1 MMKPKIAP
9 ALLCMLVFVLAAC
22 VDYNDAVAPVTLNV
36 TVERPASFSQGADLA
51 RKGVTLTLN
60 GNQQTALTDAQG
72 KATFVGIA
80 PDVYTISTTWQVS
93 AAEYAAYTGDDVA
106 TDGAS
111 VTGSVNAQ
119 VVSADVS
126 LTLPTHVAVNR
137 SVVIGKVYYA
147 GSKDMNNKNY
157 LAGRYIELF
166 NQSDSVVD
174 VAGMYVA
181 LLESESTPAYTL
193 ANLHEK
199 FADSVVLAKQIFRI
213 PADKPYQV
221 LPGETVLLANS
232 AVDHV
237 PSAPQE
243 NNLTTANFEAK
254 DATGRTRN
262 NPDVPAL
269 TLVYSAYTS
278 ISQMNLLQGGP
289 CGVALFRTAEDVS
302 AWGKTYAYG
311 KVKGMEFVKIPVR
324 YITDAVDI
332 LKRGNQG
339 VDINTKRLC
348 PNLDAGYTNIKSASG
363 YTGELVV
370 RKVAR
375 RVGQRLILQDTNN
388 SSNDFHVSTTLKIRQ
403 YEE

>member
-1 MMKPKIAP
+1 MMKSKIAP
-9 ALLCMLVFVLAAC
+9 ALLCMLLFVLAAC
-22 VDYNDAVAPVTLNV
+22 VDYDDAVAPVTLNV

-51 RKGVTLTLN
+51 RKVVTLTLN

-80 PDVYTISTTWQVS
+80 PDVYTISTSWQVS
-93 AAEYAAYTGDDVA
+93 AAEYAAFTGDNVA

-174 VAGMYVA
+174 VAGMYVT

-221 LPGETVLLANS
+221 QPGKTVLLANS

-339 VDINTKRLC
+339 VDINTKRLY

>member
-9 ALLCMLVFVLAAC
+9 ALLCMLLFVLAAC

-36 TVERPASFSQGADLA
+36 TVERPASFTQGADLA
-51 RKGVTLTLN
+51 GKAVTLTLN

-72 KATFVGIA
+72 KASFVGIA
-80 PDVYTISTTWQVS
+80 PDVYTISTSWQVS
-93 AAEYAAYTGDDVA
+93 AAEYAAFTGDDVA

-213 PADKPYQV
+213 PADKAYQV

-311 KVKGMEFVKIPVR
+311 KMKGMEFVKIPVR

-339 VDINTKRLC
+339 VDINTKRLY

>member
-9 ALLCMLVFVLAAC
+9 ALLCMLLFVLAAC
-22 VDYNDAVAPVTLNV
+22 VDYDDAVAPITLNV

-51 RKGVTLTLN
+51 RKAVTLTLN

-80 PDVYTISTTWQVS
+80 PDVYTISTSWQVS
-93 AAEYAAYTGDDVA
+93 AAEYAAFTGDDVA

-119 VVSADVS
+119 VVSADAS

-137 SVVIGKVYYA
+137 SVVVGKVYYA

-213 PADKPYQV
+213 PADKAYQV

-269 TLVYSAYTS
+269 TLVYSAYAS

-311 KVKGMEFVKIPVR
+311 KMKGMEFVKIPVR

-339 VDINTKRLC
+339 VDINTKRLY

-403 YEE
+403 YEK

>member
-1 MMKPKIAP
+1 
-9 ALLCMLVFVLAAC
+9 MLVFALAAC

-36 TVERPASFSQGADLA
+36 TVERPAGFSQGADLA
-51 RKGVTLTLN
+51 RKAVTLTLN

-80 PDVYTISTTWQVS
+80 PDVYTISTSWQVS
-93 AAEYAAYTGDDVA
+93 AAEYAAFTGDDVA

-119 VVSADVS
+119 VVSADAS

-157 LAGRYIELF
+157 LTGRYIELF

-213 PADKPYQV
+213 PADKAYTV
-221 LPGETVLLANS
+221 RPGETVLLTNS

-262 NPDVPAL
+262 NPEVPAL
-269 TLVYSAYTS
+269 TLVYSAYAS
-278 ISQMNLLQGGP
+278 ISQMNLSQGGP

-302 AWGKTYAYG
+302 DWGKTYAYG

-339 VDINTKRLC
+339 VDINTKRLY

-363 YTGELVV
+363 YTAELVV

-388 SSNDFHVSTTLKIRQ
+388 SSSDFHVSTTLKIRQ

>member
-9 ALLCMLVFVLAAC
+9 ALLCMLLFVLAAC

-36 TVERPASFSQGADLA
+36 TVERPASFTQGADLA
-51 RKGVTLTLN
+51 GKSVTLTLN
-60 GNQQTALTDAQG
+60 GNQQTTQTDAQG

-80 PDVYTISTTWQVS
+80 PDVYTISTSWQVS

-137 SVVIGKVYYA
+137 SVVIGKLYYA

-199 FADSVVLAKQIFRI
+199 FADSPHSCRQAIPGSARRNGAVGEQRSGPCAECSARKQPYHGQLRGQRRNRAHAKQSR
-213 PADKPYQV
+213 
-221 LPGETVLLANS
+221 
-232 AVDHV
+232 
-237 PSAPQE
+237 
-243 NNLTTANFEAK
+243 
-254 DATGRTRN
+254 RTRLS
-262 NPDVPAL
+262 PR
-269 TLVYSAYTS
+269 
-278 ISQMNLLQGGP
+278 
-289 CGVALFRTAEDVS
+289 LFGLHQHIAD
-302 AWGKTYAYG
+302 
-311 KVKGMEFVKIPVR
+311 EF
-324 YITDAVDI
+324 
-332 LKRGNQG
+332 
-339 VDINTKRLC
+339 
-348 PNLDAGYTNIKSASG
+348 
-363 YTGELVV
+363 
-370 RKVAR
+370 VAR
-375 RVGQRLILQDTNN
+375 RPMWRCSFPHRRRRFGLGKDLC
-388 SSNDFHVSTTLKIRQ
+388 LRQ
-403 YEE
+403 SERNGVC